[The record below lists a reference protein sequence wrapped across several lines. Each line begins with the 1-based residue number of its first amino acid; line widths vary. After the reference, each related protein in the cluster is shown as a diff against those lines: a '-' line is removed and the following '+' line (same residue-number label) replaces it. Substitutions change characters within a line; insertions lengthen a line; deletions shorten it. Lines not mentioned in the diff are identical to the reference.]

1 MKPKD
6 IPCTEKQ
13 NLLLEA
19 QKRAAKKALIKQGV
33 DINSR
38 WFKENYGDVE

>member
-6 IPCTEKQ
+6 LPCTEKQ
-13 NLLLEA
+13 NLLLQA

-33 DINSR
+33 GVNSR
-38 WFKENYGDVE
+38 WFLENYGDVE